1 MQQSETPVFGSSG
14 GSGPAPEA
22 RDHEHLATP
31 VPLEELAMT
40 FTSTIAYYGGF
51 LEALTCPEGI
61 HTAFRQLQVVKA
73 PRTRMEMDTTQGPN
87 LTETGFARNDEDV

>member
-1 MQQSETPVFGSSG
+1 MERNGARLFASG
-14 GSGPAPEA
+14 GSGPTPEA

-31 VPLEELAMT
+31 LEGLAMT

-61 HTAFRQLQVVKA
+61 HTAFRLLQVVKA
-73 PRTRMEMDTTQGPN
+73 PRARTGMVTTQGPN
-87 LTETGFARNDEDV
+87 LAETGFARNDEEV